1 MVIFKIMMIFKI
13 IYLMVINKINSH
25 FYCLNC
31 VHSFRTNSKLESH
44 KKVCENK
51 DFCNIM
57 MSSVATKIFHAK
69 VL

>member
-1 MVIFKIMMIFKI
+1 
-13 IYLMVINKINSH
+13 MVINKINSH
-25 FYCLNC
+25 SYCLNC

-57 MSSVATKIFHAK
+57 MSSVGIKIFHAK

>member
-13 IYLMVINKINSH
+13 IYLMVINEINSH
-25 FYCLNC
+25 FYCSNC

-57 MSSVATKIFHAK
+57 MPSVGTKIFHAK

>member
-1 MVIFKIMMIFKI
+1 
-13 IYLMVINKINSH
+13 MVINKINSH
-25 FYCLNC
+25 SYCLNC

-57 MSSVATKIFHAK
+57 MPSVGTKIFHAK